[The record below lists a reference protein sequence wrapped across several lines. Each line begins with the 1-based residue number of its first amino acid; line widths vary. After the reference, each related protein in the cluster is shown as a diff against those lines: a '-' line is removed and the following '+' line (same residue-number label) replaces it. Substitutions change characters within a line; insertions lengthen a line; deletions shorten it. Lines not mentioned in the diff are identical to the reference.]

1 MNFKFSNQKF
11 LYDNS
16 VETIIKIIIEKLIS
30 YTITISEQKKIEKKI
45 KNVCNNFILKQ
56 LNSIVHIFSLEYD
69 KDELFLLN
77 ENKDLIKNNLYEV
90 QEPKPIN
97 KDRNINKLINNS
109 SIKEIQNEKSFFT
122 KISSQDETI
131 YLNKNNKKKH
141 SLSQTINE
149 NKKIKKTIPFFTS
162 FVSCQSS
169 VANISLPKSSSLVS
183 HLDILD
189 SILMNFFV

>member
-11 LYDNS
+11 LFDNS

-45 KNVCNNFILKQ
+45 KNVCNNFIFKQ

-109 SIKEIQNEKSFFT
+109 RIKEIQNEKSFFT

-131 YLNKNNKKKH
+131 YLNKNNKKKTFIK
-141 SLSQTINE
+141 SN
-149 NKKIKKTIPFFTS
+149 NK
-162 FVSCQSS
+162 
-169 VANISLPKSSSLVS
+169 
-183 HLDILD
+183 
-189 SILMNFFV
+189 